1 MRNRILTLLT
11 LLLCIG
17 SIAHADLPFRNH
29 RYDGFKVLKVNSES
43 IVFIG
48 NSITNMHEWWE
59 AFDNPNIVNRGVSG
73 AVSDEALANLE
84 SVLEGKPAKIF
95 LMIGTNDLGTS
106 GMDYPEYPFRNFKKM
121 MERIKQESPTTEVYV
136 QSVLPV
142 SASDKRDH
150 QEIKALNELM
160 KSYCETHGITYVDLH
175 SLMVTSGTTN
185 INPNHTLDGLHLL
198 ASGYRVWCK
207 AIAPYVGSECVYP
220 DNANNQTAG
229 LGGSYGMRASYFGM
243 LPVREGDVLMIGD
256 EMIHGGEWHELLS
269 CARVKS
275 RGSGWGFAGPDIN
288 TVKNQLSVILKGR
301 SDNAE
306 PEKIFLYTGAA
317 DACGSTDLATLQT
330 RYRSL
335 VDETRRLAPTA
346 TIYLQAILPTANSTT
361 NTDRVVPLNTY
372 FEELAAE
379 MENVEYVDQY
389 TPFVKGGVANSDYF
403 SGNYLYG
410 KGYAKLSQI
419 IAPLIGDD
427 ATPISDDEATLRHT
441 TFGLRTALMQ
451 AVVSAESIELGTK
464 AGQYPAEA
472 AGDLQSAIEAANS
485 VLAKSGADEAEVE
498 NATAALST
506 ALNKLLP
513 SINQPTA
520 STEDAAT
527 WYQVVATLR
536 GNRYLTSSGS
546 GQGLTGEEQNN
557 LAKSMWRFEKRTDGT
572 WNIIN
577 RKDGSYISPTASYNT
592 QVKTSAKAPS
602 KGWTLDYAS
611 TPGLYI
617 IKSGT
622 VQLNQTQ
629 AGLSYQIYNWSAG
642 QSGTDRTDSGC
653 QFALIETTEEPEAEP
668 DPLETGWYTFMVAS
682 GDATMNGY
690 IAAGTHH
697 ILNAEREYRQ
707 TAANYYPLRIGAPDA
722 ERPALGWV
730 YLTSGNGKFR
740 VQALNGHT
748 LNENC
753 TSSRSL
759 THTPTGITPKGGTEV
774 SIDKWSC
781 YSPADGTEAPYVGKM
796 SNSNNTFNYS
806 RVSEEALAAL
816 DHYVVEIT
824 GAANASEIGNDATL
838 TCLRD
843 DCAGIPR
850 VFNNGH
856 LFFPA
861 GTPISATDF
870 TASEQAD
877 LYPSIAIEKG
887 KIKLTYSDEPPT
899 EVSIGHIETTST
911 TQAIYHDLSG
921 RRTEA
926 KAPGIYI
933 RNGQKVWVK

>member
-1 MRNRILTLLT
+1 MKNKLMALLAF
-11 LLLCIG
+11 LLCYAG
-17 SIAHADLPFRNH
+17 IAHADLPFRNH

-84 SVLEGKPAKIF
+84 AILEGKPAKIF

-121 MERIKQESPTTEVYV
+121 MERIKQESPATEVYV

-142 SASDKRDH
+142 SAGDKRNH
-150 QEIKALNELM
+150 QEIISLNEMM
-160 KSYCETHGITYVDLH
+160 KGYCETHGITYVDLH
-175 SLMVTSGTTN
+175 SLMVAPGTTN
-185 INPNHTLDGLHLL
+185 INSAHTLDGLHLL

-220 DNANNQTAG
+220 DNATNQTAG

-256 EMIHGGEWHELLS
+256 EMLHGGEWHELLS
-269 CARVKS
+269 CSRVKS
-275 RGSGWGFAGPDIN
+275 RGSGWGYAGPDIN

-317 DACGSTDLATLQT
+317 DANGSTDLETLKT

-335 VDETRRLAPTA
+335 VDETRRLAPAA
-346 TIYLQAILPTANSTT
+346 TIYLQAIQPTNNSTT
-361 NTDRVVPLNTY
+361 NTNRVVPLNSY
-372 FEELAAE
+372 IEEVAAE
-379 MENVEYVDQY
+379 MDNVEFVDLY
-389 TPFVKGGVANSDYF
+389 TPFVKAGVANSDYF
-403 SGNYLYG
+403 NGNYIYG

-427 ATPISDDEATLRHT
+427 ATPISDDEAALRHA
-441 TFGLRTALMQ
+441 TFGLRTSLMQ
-451 AVVSAESIELGTK
+451 TVVSAESIETGTGT
-464 AGQYPAEA
+464 GQYPAEA
-472 AGDLQSAIEAANS
+472 IGELQQAIDAANAL
-485 VLAKSGADEAEVE
+485 LAESGADETKI
-498 NATAALST
+498 TAATTALQE

-527 WYQVVATLR
+527 WYQIVSTLR

-557 LAKSMWRFEKRTDGT
+557 FAKSMWRFEKRTDGT

-592 QVKTSAKAPS
+592 QVKTSASAPS

-668 DPLETGWYTFMVAS
+668 DPLETGWYTFCAAS

-690 IAAGTHH
+690 IASGTHH

-707 TAANYYPLRIGAPDA
+707 TASNYYALRIGAPDA

-730 YLTSGNGKFR
+730 HLTLSNGKFR
-740 VQALNGHT
+740 VQTLGGHT

-759 THTPTGITPKGGTEV
+759 THAPTGITQQGGTIV
-774 SIDKWSC
+774 SIDKWSH
-781 YSPADGTEAPYVGKM
+781 YSPSDGTEAPYVGKM
-796 SNSNNTFNYS
+796 SNSNNTFHYS
-806 RVSEEALAAL
+806 RVSEEALAAF
-816 DHYVVEIT
+816 DHYTVEIS

-861 GTPISATDF
+861 GTELSADDF
-870 TASEQAD
+870 TASEQGE
-877 LYPSIAIEKG
+877 LYAHIAIEKG
-887 KIKLTYSDEPPT
+887 KIKLSYSDEPPT
-899 EVSIGHIETTST
+899 EVSIGRIKTDTEA
-911 TQAIYHDLSG
+911 QAVYYDLSG